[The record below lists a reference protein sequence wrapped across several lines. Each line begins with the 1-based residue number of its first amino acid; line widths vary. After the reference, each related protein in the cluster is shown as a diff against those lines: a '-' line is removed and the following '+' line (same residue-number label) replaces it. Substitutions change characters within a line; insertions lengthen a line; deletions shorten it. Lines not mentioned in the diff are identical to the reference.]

1 MSAQTP
7 SGGVPPRWL
16 PWMIAIAA
24 LIGVWLGIQ
33 IFAALT

>member
-1 MSAQTP
+1 MTAGTP
-7 SGGVPPRWL
+7 GGGVPLRWL

-33 IFAALT
+33 IFEALT

>member
-1 MSAQTP
+1 VSGPSAA
-7 SGGVPPRWL
+7 GGVPLRWL

-33 IFAALT
+33 LFAALT